1 MDGQISW
8 YVQLAVKPGQIE
20 NFKALTRDMVE
31 CARGEPGVLSYQ
43 RFVSDDN
50 KFIHVYERY
59 ADSAAAVAHLRKFG
73 NKFSPRF
80 LAMVERTQFLVF
92 GEPSDELRELLDG
105 FGVTY
110 LKPFGDFPQP
120 TILGEESIG

>member
-1 MDGQISW
+1 MDDGISW

-31 CARGEPGVLSYQ
+31 CARHEPGVLSYQ

-50 KFIHVYERY
+50 KFVHVYERY

-73 NKFSPRF
+73 KKFSERF
-80 LAMVERTQFLVF
+80 LAMVERTHFLVF
-92 GEPSDELRELLDG
+92 GAPSNELRELLDG
-105 FGVTY
+105 FGATY
-110 LKPFGDFPQP
+110 LKPLGDLPYW
-120 TILGEESIG
+120 G